1 VPTDKYLLAA
11 FITALIGFIT
21 AAMSVV
27 RLVND
32 KESKTTDY
40 RQAWTDSLRTSFA
53 TLLAKIEL
61 LTSTQVRYIETA
73 NLLHKLD
80 QVGTDKEKDAKDYH
94 IKVLT
99 ELRGSMARIN
109 EELHTAYAL
118 TRLHFKPNDL
128 SFARVEHKFDSI
140 SDLLDRLSKTE
151 APDGHAARQQFI
163 GAIRISISELTGFA
177 RDILKTEWEAVKRGE
192 KAFQTTKRWSLIAG
206 GMALVTLVLFGG
218 FALWSAVA
226 SKADP
231 PLPIPNA
238 GMVQPQQPINPYS
251 GTRNGTG
258 SPN

>member
-1 VPTDKYLLAA
+1 MPTDKYLLAA

-61 LTSTQVRYIETA
+61 LTSTQVRYTETA

-80 QVGTDKEKDAKDYH
+80 QLGTDKEKDAKDYN
-94 IKVLT
+94 IKVHT
-99 ELRGSMARIN
+99 ELTGSIARLT

-128 SFARVEHKFDSI
+128 SFARVEHKLDHI
-140 SDLLDRLSKTE
+140 SELLERLSKTD
-151 APDGHAARQQFI
+151 APDGRAARQQLV
-163 GAIRISISELTGFA
+163 GAIRVAISELTGFA

-192 KAFQTTKRWSLIAG
+192 KAYQTTKRWSLIAG
-206 GMALVTLVLFGG
+206 GITLVILLLFGG
-218 FALWSAVA
+218 VALWSAGA
-226 SKADP
+226 SRAEQAP
-231 PLPIPNA
+231 PVPH
-238 GMVQPQQPINPYS
+238 
-251 GTRNGTG
+251 TTFG
-258 SPN
+258 SAPTIS